1 MTRFIQLHLLTSY
14 PPSNL
19 NRDDM
24 GRPKTAVMGG
34 KQRLRVSSQSLKRA
48 WRTSE
53 VFKAA
58 LDAHVGTR
66 TRMLGVE
73 VFNHMVEAGLKEKT
87 AFDSAKAIAGVFGK
101 NKGKDSK
108 KENPNPTQELEIEQL
123 VHVSP
128 SERAAVMALGQTL
141 VAEGRTPT
149 SDELK
154 LLRQEDMAADIAM
167 FGRMLAS
174 STEFNVEAAVQ
185 VAHAITTHEVKVEDD
200 FFSAVDDL
208 NGLAP
213 DTGSG
218 AGHIGEA
225 EFGAGIFYLY
235 VCIDRQAL
243 IENLNGN
250 TELADKAVEALIKA
264 SATVSP
270 TGKQNSFASRARAS
284 YMLAERG
291 DAQPRSLSVAF
302 IQSVRDQDLL
312 AASIKALNTTRDNI
326 DKVYGDITPSYAFNA
341 HAGDGSLDALVR
353 FVKDGGQDA

>member
-48 WRTSE
+48 WRTSD

-73 VFNHMVEAGLKEKT
+73 VYNHMIKEGLNKKT
-87 AFDSAKAIAGVFGK
+87 AFNSAKAIAGVFGK
-101 NKGKDSK
+101 NKSKDSK
-108 KENPNPTQELEIEQL
+108 KDKATQELEIEQL

-128 SERAAVMALGQTL
+128 SEREAVMTLGKTL
-141 VAEGRTPT
+141 VGEDREPT
-149 SDELK
+149 ADELK
-154 LLRQEDMAADIAM
+154 LLRQDDMAADIAM
-167 FGRMLAS
+167 FGRMLAA
-174 STEFNVEAAVQ
+174 STDYNVEAAVQ

-208 NGLAP
+208 NDLAK
-213 DTGSG
+213 DTGAG

-250 TELADKAVEALIKA
+250 TELADKAIEALIKA

-270 TGKQNSFASRARAS
+270 TGKQNSFASRAWAS

-302 IQSVRDQDLL
+302 IKSVRHEDPL

-341 HAGDGSLDALVR
+341 HTGEGSLEALAS

>member
-34 KQRLRVSSQSLKRA
+34 KQRLRISSQSLKRA

-53 VFKAA
+53 VFKSA

-73 VFNHMVEAGLKEKT
+73 VYKLMIEAGLKDKT

-108 KENPNPTQELEIEQL
+108 KENPTQELEIEQL

-128 SERAAVMALGQTL
+128 TERAAVMTLGATL
-141 VAEGRTPT
+141 ATEGRAPT

-154 LLRQEDMAADIAM
+154 LLRADDMAADIAM

-174 STEFNVEAAVQ
+174 STEFNIEAAVQ

-208 NGLAP
+208 NHLAP

-235 VCIDRQAL
+235 VCIDREAL
-243 IENLNGN
+243 LKNLNN
-250 TELADKAVEALIKA
+250 NQALADKAIEALIKA

-302 IQSVRDQDLL
+302 IKSVRAADPLD
-312 AASIKALNTTRDNI
+312 ASITALNTARTNI
-326 DKVYGDITPSYAFNA
+326 DNVYGDTTPSYAFNA
-341 HAGDGSLDALVR
+341 HEGKGSLEALMG
-353 FVKDGGQDA
+353 FIHDGGQDA